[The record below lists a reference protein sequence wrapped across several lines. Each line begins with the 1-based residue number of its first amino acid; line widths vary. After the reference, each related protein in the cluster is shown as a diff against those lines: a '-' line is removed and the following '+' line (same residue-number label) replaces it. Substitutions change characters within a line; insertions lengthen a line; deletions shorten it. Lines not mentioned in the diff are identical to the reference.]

1 MSTIKLEFDSED
13 NRAVAGVAALTN
25 SLLGKTN
32 IFSEKLAKM
41 EVVDAEEV
49 KAPAPVKTPTPRPS
63 RAKPKPAPVEEVE
76 DEDEDFSDEEEATED
91 ESDDEDITA
100 DDLRA
105 KQAEKVDKHRA
116 AIKAELGKLK
126 ATGIKDL
133 DEKHY
138 AKYFDFLS
146 KLK

>member
-1 MSTIKLEFDSED
+1 MSTIKLELTVDANNIELVTEFLG
-13 NRAVAGVAALTN
+13 RIAVATVGGKRVAEM
-25 SLLGKTN
+25 K
-32 IFSEKLAKM
+32 
-41 EVVDAEEV
+41 VVDAEEV
-49 KAPAPVKTPTPRPS
+49 KDTAVRKPRPS
-63 RAKPKPAPVEEVE
+63 RAKPKTPIVEVE
-76 DEDEDFSDEEEATED
+76 VDEDEEDLDGDDLDEDLDDEEDEA
-91 ESDDEDITA
+91 ITA

-116 AIKAELGKLK
+116 AIKAQLGKLK

-138 AKYFDFLS
+138 QAYFDFLS